1 MTNANHRIC
10 LVYQVLDMLIYF
22 EPAARCD
29 QDTDFIL
36 APLPTKKQLW
46 EASNELAWK
55 TECEKEPAGET
66 IFGLASNG
74 ELVKMAEGLQYCSNE
89 MALQNLFSHRTP
101 LMSSENWEEWCS
113 GMDGL
118 GGLVMLAA
126 SLVE

>member
-1 MTNANHRIC
+1 
-10 LVYQVLDMLIYF
+10 MLIYF

-36 APLPTKKQLW
+36 APLPTKKQVW

-55 TECEKEPAGET
+55 AECEKEPAGET

-74 ELVKMAEGLQYCSNE
+74 ELVKMAEGLQYSSNV
-89 MALQNLFSHRTP
+89 MMLRNLFSHRTP
-101 LMSSENWEEWCS
+101 LMSSNNWEEWCS